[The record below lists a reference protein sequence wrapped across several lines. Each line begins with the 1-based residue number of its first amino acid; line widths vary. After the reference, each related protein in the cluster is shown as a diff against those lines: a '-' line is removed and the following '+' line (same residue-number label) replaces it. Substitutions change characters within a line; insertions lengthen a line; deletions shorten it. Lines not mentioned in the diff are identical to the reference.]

1 MKENTQEKSLVKVN
15 ENSIFYKIKS
25 FFRNLFHKDKEIE
38 NIIPNE
44 TISND
49 NIVKDDYKKSTFIE
63 SLKNIENE
71 DTLLLKLQK
80 KYRSGEIKEED
91 LTEEQKSSLCDLYD
105 KQIADLRKSNEIRKN
120 KLLQYKKKLQTEN

>member
-1 MKENTQEKSLVKVN
+1 MKENIQEKSLVQVN

-38 NIIPNE
+38 INIPIE

-49 NIVKDDYKKSTFIE
+49 NIVKNENNKSEFIE
-63 SLKNIENE
+63 RLKTIEDEN
-71 DTLLLKLQK
+71 TLLLKLQK
-80 KYRSGEIKEED
+80 QYRSGKIKEED
-91 LTEEQKSSLCDLYD
+91 LTEEQKNSLCVLYD
-105 KQIADLRKSNEIRKN
+105 RQIADLRKSNEFRKN

>member
-1 MKENTQEKSLVKVN
+1 MKENTNEKSLVKVN

-25 FFRNLFHKDKEIE
+25 FFKNFFHKDKEIE
-38 NIIPNE
+38 NNIPIE
-44 TISND
+44 TISNE
-49 NIVKDDYKKSTFIE
+49 NIVKNENSKFAFVENLKKIE
-63 SLKNIENE
+63 DE

-91 LTEEQKSSLCDLYD
+91 LTEEQKNSLCSLYD
-105 KQIADLRKSNEIRKN
+105 KQIADLKKSNEIRKN